1 MLKEVMLS
9 YERGITSISRVL
21 NNIGLWV
28 IVGMVL
34 LTVATVIGRRFFN
47 APIIGAKEIQ
57 QFCLLTVAFFTW
69 GYCQAQRGNIV
80 ITFISDFIPK
90 RVMTFIDIITN
101 TAATVLYGVLGWRL
115 LVQAM
120 HMRRVGWLT
129 PELRIPEWPFLGI
142 LGTIGISVFVLVM
155 VLTVAQHVAEAVK
168 K

>member
-1 MLKEVMLS
+1 MLKKVMSS
-9 YERGITSISRVL
+9 YERGIIAISRVL

-34 LTVATVIGRRFFN
+34 LTVATVVGRRFFN

-69 GYCQAQRGNIV
+69 GYCQADRGNIV
-80 ITFISDFIPK
+80 ITFISDLLPK
-90 RVMTFIDIITN
+90 RVMIFVEIITN
-101 TAATVLYGVLGWRL
+101 TAATVLYGVLAWRL
-115 LVQAM
+115 LAQAM

-129 PELRIPEWPFLGI
+129 TELRMPEWPFLGI
-142 LGTIGISVFVLVM
+142 LGTIGVSVFVLVLA
-155 VLTVAQHVAEAVK
+155 LTVAQHVAEAVK

>member
-1 MLKEVMLS
+1 MLKEAIS
-9 YERGITSISRVL
+9 SSERGLTSVSRIL

-34 LTVATVIGRRFFN
+34 LTVATVVGRRFFN

-69 GYCQAQRGNIV
+69 GYCQAERGNIV

-90 RVMTFIDIITN
+90 RVMTFVEIITN
-101 TAATVLYGVLGWRL
+101 TAATVLYCVLAWRL
-115 LVQAM
+115 FAQAM
-120 HMRRVGWLT
+120 HMRRVEWLT
-129 PELRIPEWPFLGI
+129 AELRMPEWPFLGI
-142 LGTIGISVFVLVM
+142 LGTVGVSVFVLVL